1 MLLMLRTVRKFINN
15 KHLKKA
21 AEVIRMDK
29 DKRKDLEFEEL
40 YKLCEPVLEYLHKK
54 YDPHTEIVISMEHIR
69 IKNDV
74 MSIPL

>member
-1 MLLMLRTVRKFINN
+1 
-15 KHLKKA
+15 
-21 AEVIRMDK
+21 MDK